1 MYIIAIAWAYVTVLM
16 AATEKTV
23 TAGLLT
29 FLFYGALPCGLL
41 LWIMGVKHRRFKQAL
56 KENQAFNK
64 NLEQNTKLLIDEAVH
79 NPDGA
84 DTNTNK

>member
-16 AATEKTV
+16 AATEKTF

-56 KENQAFNK
+56 KENK
-64 NLEQNTKLLIDEAVH
+64 EQNEALLIDETVH

-84 DTNTNK
+84 DTDADE

>member
-56 KENQAFNK
+56 KENQ
-64 NLEQNTKLLIDEAVH
+64 EQNAALLIDETVH
-79 NPDGA
+79 HPDSA
-84 DTNTNK
+84 DTNTDQ